1 VAGLLLDWGLKT
13 CGWLGMT
20 FTFKKFNLTIL
31 LSF

>member
-20 FTFKKFNLTIL
+20 FTFKKI
-31 LSF
+31 